1 MTYLDITACC
11 VTLILEVLLLFFSIK
26 SLVKTRRKTLYDFSN
41 VGYLSFAVFLVF
53 VLGITVWSIV
63 ESFVSNPYELSS
75 FQHIIG
81 GFADI
86 SQRFT
91 ICILPF
97 VLVLFLLVSVSNV
110 VLLFREGRSWKNL
123 LGTFLGLF
131 FIFVTLFVPFLWD
144 IIYEKIIFP
153 IYLSGAE
160 YIIIFDL
167 GIPLFISGLIC
178 FLECIMLGLIIYGY
192 KAARHIPAYDK
203 DYIII
208 LGCQI
213 SKDNKPLPLLRGRI
227 DRAVEF
233 AKNQY
238 EKTGKTL
245 KFVVS
250 GGKGNDEKISE
261 AEAMRIYLLEKG
273 ISEDKILVENKSKN
287 TFENMKFSKALIE
300 KENKD
305 AKVVFCTTNYHV
317 FRSGIFAINVGLKP
331 DGIGSKTKW
340 YFWPNAFVRE
350 YLAMLY
356 TRKKRFIPTI
366 IIMFLFCL
374 LIGFLCFAS
383 HRMM

>member
-1 MTYLDITACC
+1 MIYLDMISCF
-11 VTLILEVLLLFFSIK
+11 VTLILEFLLLFISIK

-41 VGYLSFAVFLVF
+41 VGYLSFSVFLVF
-53 VLGITVWSIV
+53 VLVITIWSIV
-63 ESFVSNPYELSS
+63 ESFVSNPFELSS

-81 GFADI
+81 GFANI

-110 VLLFREGRSWKNL
+110 VLLFREGRTWKNL

-131 FIFVTLFVPFLWD
+131 FIFVTLSLPFIWD
-144 IIYEKIIFP
+144 IIYENIVFP
-153 IYLSGAE
+153 IYLTGRQ
-160 YIIIFDL
+160 YIIIFDF
-167 GIPLFISGLIC
+167 GVPLFISGVIC
-178 FLECIMLGLIIYGY
+178 LLECIMLGLIIYGY
-192 KAARHIPAYDK
+192 KAARHIPEYDK

-227 DRAVEF
+227 DRAIEF
-233 AKNQY
+233 AENQY
-238 EKTGKTL
+238 KKTGKTL

-261 AEAMRIYLLEKG
+261 AEAMRNYLLEKG
-273 ISEDKILVENKSKN
+273 ISQDRILVENKSKN
-287 TFENMKFSKALIE
+287 TLENMKFSKALIE

-305 AKVVFCTTNYHV
+305 AKVAFCTTNYHV
-317 FRSGIFAINVGLKP
+317 FRSGIFAINVGLMP

-366 IIMFLFCL
+366 VIMLLFCL
-374 LIGFLCFAS
+374 LIGFLCYAS
-383 HRMM
+383 HQLM